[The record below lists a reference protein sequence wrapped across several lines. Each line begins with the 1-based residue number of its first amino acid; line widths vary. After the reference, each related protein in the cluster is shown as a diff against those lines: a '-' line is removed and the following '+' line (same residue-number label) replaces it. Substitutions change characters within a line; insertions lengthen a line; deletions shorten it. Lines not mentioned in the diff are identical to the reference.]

1 MTILTTEERNSKEN
15 YSTLMKE
22 NIELLKEE
30 VYK

>member
-1 MTILTTEERNSKEN
+1 MTILTSEQRNTKED
-15 YSTLMKE
+15 YITLMKE